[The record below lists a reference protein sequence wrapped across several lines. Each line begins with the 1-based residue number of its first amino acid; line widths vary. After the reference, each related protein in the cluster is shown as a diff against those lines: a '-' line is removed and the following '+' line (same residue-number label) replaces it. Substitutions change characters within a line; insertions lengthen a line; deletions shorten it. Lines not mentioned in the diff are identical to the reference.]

1 MLMAIFVIRLI
12 CFVIRLFK
20 VLLVELLLAFNVVQ
34 ALNVLCGLLIEL
46 STGIVLILLLMKPFL
61 SLLNRLAVQE

>member
-1 MLMAIFVIRLI
+1 MATFVIRLI

-34 ALNVLCGLLIEL
+34 ALNVLHGLLIEL
-46 STGIVLILLLMKPFL
+46 STGIVLILLLVKPFVCL
-61 SLLNRLAVQE
+61 VNRLVDQE